1 MSAINSAGTGPASG
15 ADSATTATATKPG
28 RPTGLTATADG
39 QTEIDLSWTAPSDN
53 GGADITGYR
62 IEISEDSSTWSDL
75 LANTNTTG
83 ASYSHTGLDADS
95 TRYYRVSA
103 INSAGTGPASN
114 VANATTDA
122 AAPPATDGTC
132 TVNLIVR
139 PGESCTY
146 PGTSDDFSVASDGT
160 GRFLYISAGSKIEL
174 RNSTIN
180 GVTYTFVASKQ
191 SDGTWRVE
199 DVG

>member
-1 MSAINSAGTGPASG
+1 MRS
-15 ADSATTATATKPG
+15 
-28 RPTGLTATADG
+28 
-39 QTEIDLSWTAPSDN
+39 
-53 GGADITGYR
+53 
-62 IEISEDSSTWSDL
+62 
-75 LANTNTTG
+75 
-83 ASYSHTGLDADS
+83 SYSHTGLDAGS

-103 INSAGTGPASN
+103 INSVGTGPASDTDS
-114 VANATTDA
+114 ATTDA
-122 AAPPATDGTC
+122 AAPPDTDGTC
-132 TVNLIVR
+132 TVDLIVM

-146 PGTSDDFSVASDGT
+146 PGTSDDFSVDSDGT

-199 DVG
+199 EVG